1 MMQSNVT
8 EVRRLKEILMMLK
21 KDVKSNKSKA
31 IKAII
36 EVRYELGKILEKEE
50 KLYIETNFSKDSV
63 IVIRDEKLNAL
74 SEAIGFLEEK
84 MIYPNKIKE
93 LIDNAVNRLKVCTM
107 D

>member
-8 EVRRLKEILMMLK
+8 EVRKLKEILMMLK
-21 KDVKSNKSKA
+21 KDVKENKSKA
-31 IKAII
+31 IEMIT
-36 EVRYELGKILEKEE
+36 EVRRELGKILEKEE
-50 KLYIETNFSKDSV
+50 KRYIENNCPEAEVVV
-63 IVIRDEKLNAL
+63 INDEKLNAL

-84 MIYPNKIKE
+84 MTYPNKIKE